1 MLFNSLVIAVAFA
14 LMPVTLGCGGGD
26 GTSVIQPGED
36 YQLTPQEQKNKE
48 LEMEARRN
56 GN

>member
-1 MLFNSLVIAVAFA
+1 MVFNSLVIAVACT
-14 LMPVTLGCGGGD
+14 LLPVTLGCGGGE
-26 GTSVIQPGED
+26 GTTIIQPGED

-56 GN
+56 GG